1 MHTITISDFRANISH
16 YKGLV
21 RAGARIEVTEH
32 GQPAFVVIPPGD
44 EAASAR
50 QWLESLASSAR
61 IRDVESPI
69 AEAWSAQDD
78 ENAGRL

>member
-1 MHTITISDFRANISH
+1 MHKITVSEFRANISH

-32 GQPAFVVIPPGD
+32 GQSAFVVIPPGD

-50 QWLESLASSAR
+50 QWLQSLAAKAH
-61 IRDVESPI
+61 IKDVESPLT
-69 AEAWSAQDD
+69 EAWNAQID
-78 ENAGRL
+78 ENTHRL